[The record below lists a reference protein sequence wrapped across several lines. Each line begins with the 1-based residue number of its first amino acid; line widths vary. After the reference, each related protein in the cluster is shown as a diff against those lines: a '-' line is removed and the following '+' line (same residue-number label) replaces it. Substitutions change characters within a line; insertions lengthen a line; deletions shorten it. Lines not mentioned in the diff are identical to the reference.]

1 MPTSSLLVL
10 NYRVEDVKSNG
21 GNQHDGKHA
30 TSLSLP
36 FRDPTLNWLTR
47 FLHSRHGGRGTLAC
61 TCTLISARHTRSVC
75 REVANRSVSRQ
86 GERVRSSDNS
96 YKIAASRRY
105 QKLAE
110 VYWALALGEKTFY
123 MCGRKRRLTNA

>member
-1 MPTSSLLVL
+1 MGLLHARRGAARPKPTSSLLVL

-61 TCTLISARHTRSVC
+61 TCTLISARDC
-75 REVANRSVSRQ
+75 
-86 GERVRSSDNS
+86 GNS
-96 YKIAASRRY
+96 CQRKHP
-105 QKLAE
+105 AE
-110 VYWALALGEKTFY
+110 ILALGP
-123 MCGRKRRLTNA
+123 

>member
-1 MPTSSLLVL
+1 MTVYGRKEFPRGAARPKPTSSLLVL

-21 GNQHDGKHA
+21 GNQHDGNTPH
-30 TSLSLP
+30 LL

-61 TCTLISARHTRSVC
+61 TCTCTCTLISARDTRSVC

-96 YKIAASRRY
+96 YKIAASRRR
-105 QKLAE
+105 Q
-110 VYWALALGEKTFY
+110 
-123 MCGRKRRLTNA
+123 RR

>member
-1 MPTSSLLVL
+1 MAVTSTMEASHISIPPRPNAQLADAVPAQ
-10 NYRVEDVKSNG
+10 S
-21 GNQHDGKHA
+21 
-30 TSLSLP
+30 
-36 FRDPTLNWLTR
+36 TR
-47 FLHSRHGGRGTLAC
+47 GRGTLAC
-61 TCTLISARHTRSVC
+61 TCTLISARDTRSVC

-110 VYWALALGEKTFY
+110 MYWALALGEKTFY
-123 MCGRKRRLTNA
+123 ICGRKRRLTNA